1 VNSANDTRAAQVAAR
16 RLGLE
21 IVIVSASSANEIES
35 AFATA
40 VEHRATALQSG
51 ADAFLTSRREQMA
64 ALGLRHALPTIATFR
79 ESVEAGILMSYGTVQ
94 GDTFREAGAYVGRI
108 LKGEKPADLPVMQP
122 TRFELVVNLK
132 TAKAIGLAIPE
143 TFLVRADAVIE

>member
-1 VNSANDTRAAQVAAR
+1 MVFTTGSDPVAVGLVASLTNATGINVCNSELGPKKLEMLHEMIPAATKIVLLLSTRNPVNSANDTRAAQVAAH

-51 ADAFLTSRREQMA
+51 ADVLMRSSRAWRERMA
-64 ALGLRHALPTIATFR
+64 ALGLRHGATNNH
-79 ESVEAGILMSYGTVQ
+79 Y
-94 GDTFREAGAYVGRI
+94 
-108 LKGEKPADLPVMQP
+108 
-122 TRFELVVNLK
+122 
-132 TAKAIGLAIPE
+132 IP
-143 TFLVRADAVIE
+143 

>member
-1 VNSANDTRAAQVAAR
+1 MNSANDTRAAQVAAR

-40 VEHRATALQSG
+40 VEQRAAALQSG

-79 ESVEAGILMSYGTVQ
+79 ESVEAGMLMSYGTIQ

-108 LKGEKPADLPVMQP
+108 LKGEKPADLPVQGP
-122 TRFELVVNLK
+122 TKYETVINLK
-132 TAKAIGLAIPE
+132 TAKALGLAVPPM
-143 TFLVRADAVIE
+143 LLARANEVIE

>member
-79 ESVEAGILMSYGTVQ
+79 ESVEAGMLMSYGTVQ

-108 LKGEKPADLPVMQP
+108 LKGDKPADLPVVQP
-122 TRFELVVNLK
+122 TKFELVINIK
-132 TAKAIGLAIPE
+132 TAKALRLDVPAKLLALTDE
-143 TFLVRADAVIE
+143 VIE